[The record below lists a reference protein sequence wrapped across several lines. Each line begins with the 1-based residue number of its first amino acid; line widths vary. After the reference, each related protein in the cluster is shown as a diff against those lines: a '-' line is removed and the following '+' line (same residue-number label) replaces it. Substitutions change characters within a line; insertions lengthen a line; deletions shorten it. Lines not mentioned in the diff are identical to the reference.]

1 MNAKSSLSLESRVT
15 LLARPGFAGT
25 AARASL
31 LGGLLLLLFVLVAS
45 VGFALSGSSGVL
57 AAMFAALVCLV
68 SGLLAMVAAEI
79 ARQFHQ
85 RLASVLLAMGIR
97 TSLPMAVLVAV
108 YLRGG
113 AIVDTGMAFYLLV
126 FYLAVLAIETY
137 LDVTLLRLA
146 GGSEVGA

>member
-1 MNAKSSLSLESRVT
+1 
-15 LLARPGFAGT
+15 
-25 AARASL
+25 
-31 LGGLLLLLFVLVAS
+31 LFVLVAS

-108 YLRGG
+108 YVRGG
-113 AIVDTGMAFYLLV
+113 AIVDAGMAFYLLV
-126 FYLAVLAIETY
+126 FYLAVLAIETF

-146 GGSEVGA
+146 GGAEVGA